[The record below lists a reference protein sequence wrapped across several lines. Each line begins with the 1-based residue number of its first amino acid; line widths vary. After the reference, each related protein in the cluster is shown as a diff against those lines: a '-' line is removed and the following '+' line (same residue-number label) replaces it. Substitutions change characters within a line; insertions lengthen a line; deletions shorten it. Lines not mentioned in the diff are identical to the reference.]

1 MVIEIILYLRSR
13 DNFNNMEKILCNTI
27 SENLLLRGI
36 SMMKPILNEEYRE
49 YKKRLRLKLFYYLDV
64 VGLDHLDTKQ
74 QEEFEKIIVDLG
86 IRKGEE
92 DSSSPVSFDFAHF
105 KAEDCQYL
113 LDLGYKIKEI
123 QEMCGVSREEFYYW
137 RKKNGLLKFEKKR
150 VEKCE

>member
-1 MVIEIILYLRSR
+1 M
-13 DNFNNMEKILCNTI
+13 
-27 SENLLLRGI
+27 LRGI
-36 SMMKPILNEEYRE
+36 FMTKPILNKEYRE

-64 VGLDHLDTKQ
+64 VGLDHLDKKQ

-92 DSSSPVSFDFAHF
+92 DSSSPVLFDFAHF